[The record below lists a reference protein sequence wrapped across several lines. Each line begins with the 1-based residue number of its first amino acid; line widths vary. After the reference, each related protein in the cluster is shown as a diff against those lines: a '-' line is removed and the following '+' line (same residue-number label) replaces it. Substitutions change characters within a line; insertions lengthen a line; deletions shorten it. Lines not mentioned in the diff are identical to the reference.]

1 MQEFLTDIILQSI
14 KTVGS
19 GDGSLISALSSNIMT
34 AYAKGDKIT
43 YELIREN
50 MPISNP
56 ATFGKMIS
64 SLASVITKK
73 CVRIKFP
80 GSLSVLSPSNRIYKI
95 YNGHLLSH
103 YGGKLPNLGYS
114 PVMSG
119 GKDNKMGNIKM
130 GRTYKFYYED
140 GSFEELLI
148 DDPDVYW
155 EIKDKNPIKIEENL
169 SAGRDLATY
178 GVVFSDG
185 KNTYNMWDLD
195 EVRRLYKENDNTS
208 AL

>member
-1 MQEFLTDIILQSI
+1 M
-14 KTVGS
+14 
-19 GDGSLISALSSNIMT
+19 
-34 AYAKGDKIT
+34 
-43 YELIREN
+43 
-50 MPISNP
+50 
-56 ATFGKMIS
+56 
-64 SLASVITKK
+64 
-73 CVRIKFP
+73 
-80 GSLSVLSPSNRIYKI
+80 
-95 YNGHLLSH
+95 
-103 YGGKLPNLGYS
+103 
-114 PVMSG
+114 
-119 GKDNKMGNIKM
+119 
-130 GRTYKFYYED
+130 
-140 GSFEELLI
+140 LI